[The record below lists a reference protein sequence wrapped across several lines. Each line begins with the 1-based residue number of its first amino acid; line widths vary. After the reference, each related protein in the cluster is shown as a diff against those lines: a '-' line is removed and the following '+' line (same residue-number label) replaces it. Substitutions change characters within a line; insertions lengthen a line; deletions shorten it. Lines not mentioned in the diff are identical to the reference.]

1 MLSSSPFTKKS
12 LIRQFLVSCSEK
24 KKLLVLFHW
33 ESQICLPFRMERW
46 LTWRR
51 VCSLTVSTAQ
61 KRCYISLDPSQDLN
75 YLATDNKVVLA
86 PSNPLDLDFFKVTS
100 SIQESG
106 VKYLRQQEFTV
117 KLPIFS
123 LHWFG
128 GRIWPIAGEDCCN
141 TATHHLLLSYFQI
154 ALLLGDLQWSIKTPC
169 KRSVRL
175 DTLEKN
181 DLSRSKKSSSWK
193 KPIFSNWKELG
204 ITAVVPITV
213 EKS

>member
-24 KKLLVLFHW
+24 KKLLVLFHC
-33 ESQICLPFRMERW
+33 ESQICWPFRMERW

-86 PSNPLDLDFFKVTS
+86 PSNPLDLGFKVTS

-106 VKYLRQQEFTV
+106 VRYQRQQEFTI
-117 KLPIFS
+117 KLLIFS

-154 ALLLGDLQWSIKTPC
+154 ALLLGDLQWSIK
-169 KRSVRL
+169 SVRL

-193 KPIFSNWKELG
+193 KTMFSNWKELG